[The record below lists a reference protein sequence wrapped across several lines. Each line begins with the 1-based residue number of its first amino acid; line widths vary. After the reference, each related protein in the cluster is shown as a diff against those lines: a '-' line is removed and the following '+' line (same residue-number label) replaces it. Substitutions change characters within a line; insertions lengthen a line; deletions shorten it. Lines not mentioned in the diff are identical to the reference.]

1 MATTSTDAETEAPI
15 ASIAS
20 VVAGHKMAGFDV
32 TEADREMLR
41 AHRRG
46 EITTEQIIAEIKA
59 FNAAR

>member
-1 MATTSTDAETEAPI
+1 MASTNTRTDAETE

-20 VVAGHKMAGFDV
+20 VVAGHVMAGFDV
-32 TEADREMLR
+32 TEDDREMLR

-59 FNAAR
+59 TNAAR